1 MKNKILV
8 IDDESNIRWTL
19 SELFN
24 DSDTDT
30 LTSDGSRDIFNF
42 IIQEEPDLIFLDLK
56 LKKFDGMDIL
66 RQINKGKIVTTV
78 IVITAYGSIDTAV
91 EALKLGAYDYL
102 TKPFDITKV
111 KAITQK
117 ALEKTQLSKEIIS
130 LRSQL
135 EERYN
140 LKGIIGKSPEMQ
152 RIFEAIEK
160 VAEVDSTVLLQGESG
175 TGKDITSRVIH
186 FSGFRKEKP
195 FVAVNCAAL
204 PETLLESELFGYE
217 RGAFTGAVTKKIGK
231 FLAADKGTLFLDEI
245 STLPIST
252 QAKILRAVESKQI
265 EPLGGSKSI
274 DVDVRIIASTND
286 NLKEMVSRGSF
297 REDLFYRISVIPIYL
312 PPLRNRKEDIPLLAD
327 YFLKKISKKYS
338 QIAPKFI
345 SKEFMSLLMRYS
357 WPGNIR
363 ELSNFIE
370 RAIVMSEG
378 DTLTSQ
384 DFPYE
389 IEGKGQNQYFLN
401 STADFANLNIGKEST
416 YKNDKKSLISKYDIE
431 NISRVLENTK
441 GNKTKTSKLLGISRR
456 SLYYK
461 MKKYGINHK

>member
-401 STADFANLNIGKEST
+401 STADFADLNIGKENT

>member
-24 DSDTDT
+24 DSNTDT
-30 LTSDGSRDIFNF
+30 LTSDGSRDILNF

-66 RQINKGKIVTTV
+66 RQINQGKIVTTV

-152 RIFEAIEK
+152 RVFEAIEK

-231 FLAADKGTLFLDEI
+231 FLVADKGTLLLDEI

-265 EPLGGSKSI
+265 EPLGGNKSI

-286 NLKEMVSRGSF
+286 NLKEMVRRGSF

-389 IEGKGQNQYFLN
+389 IESKGQNQDFLN
-401 STADFANLNIGKEST
+401 STADFADLNIGKENT

-431 NISRVLENTK
+431 NISRVLEKTK